1 MAPVAILPKAHH
13 YFPFTI
19 STILAAA
26 CLCYAVLLPRPCC
39 CLLSRPPSWP
49 LPACAMQSLLPR
61 PCYCLLSRPPS
72 LPLPACATQSSFS
85 PGPAAAPAASG
96 PAGPLPGLE
105 GLANWIALNFSGMG
119 KSGADVLPELRR
131 RGIAA
136 AGNSFSMN
144 GQIMGAPE
152 IASALRLQVS
162 CIPHVVLVSQP
173 FQQERPGHGHT

>member
-1 MAPVAILPKAHH
+1 MVEYRGERCLCAQRSTAPVAILPKAHH
-13 YFPFTI
+13 LFPLTI
-19 STILAAA
+19 S
-26 CLCYAVLLPRPCC
+26 
-39 CLLSRPPSWP
+39 
-49 LPACAMQSLLPR
+49 SLL
-61 PCYCLLSRPPS
+61 
-72 LPLPACATQSSFS
+72 LPACATQSSFS
-85 PGPAAAPAASG
+85 PAPAAAPAASG

-162 CIPHVVLVSQP
+162 FIPHVVLVSQP
-173 FQQERPGHGHT
+173 FQRERPGHGHT